1 MVEESRRRRILVIAA
16 LGVALPLGAVARA
29 ADESE
34 EPAAEPTP
42 LPFGGPIEI
51 QDTFLPAQ
59 VRPQLYSESAAL
71 LPQGAFSARVVGD
84 WSNHFAKTD
93 TYVFDGESV
102 TSALR
107 LRYAP
112 WRRVE
117 IGADVPW
124 VVRFN
129 GTLDP
134 LIEDV
139 ESALDARVRAR
150 FETPRARWN
159 ALVIAP
165 NGARRMRL
173 LEGSSQGDVSL
184 RGRFALARR
193 DELGFDASVVAS
205 LGLPTGSDS
214 FGGEGVTPGLG
225 VDLQKSFD
233 TVNLFGGASVQH
245 FTDATEQDFRLAPWR
260 WMTYAGVEWRPRHG
274 WLGVLLQYQVYGPLA
289 RTNDPLDEPAHYYA
303 GGFRV
308 YLPER
313 VTLDAMAIENNGL
326 VENRN
331 STDISFHFAVGW
343 AFQP

>member
-1 MVEESRRRRILVIAA
+1 MVEEIRPRPLLAIAA
-16 LGVALPLGAVARA
+16 IAAALHLGAAARA
-29 ADESE
+29 EDDVET
-34 EPAAEPTP
+34 AAEPAP
-42 LPFGGPIEI
+42 LVFGGPIEL

-59 VRPQLYSESAAL
+59 VRPQLYSEGAAL
-71 LPQGAFSARVVGD
+71 LPEGAFSARVVGD

-112 WRRVE
+112 WRRFEV
-117 IGADVPW
+117 GVDVPW
-124 VVRFN
+124 ASRFN

-139 ESALDARVRAR
+139 EDALDARVRER
-150 FETPRARWN
+150 FQTPRSRWN

-165 NGARRMRL
+165 NGTRRMRL

-193 DELGFDASVVAS
+193 DELGFDASLVAS

-233 TVNLFGGASVQH
+233 TVNLFGGASIQH

-260 WMTYAGVEWRPRHG
+260 WMTYAGVEWRPWGR
-274 WLGVLLQYQVYGPLA
+274 WLGLLFQYQIYGPLA
-289 RTNDPLDEPAHYYA
+289 RTNDPLDDPAHYYA

-308 YLPER
+308 YLPAH

-343 AFQP
+343 VFAPH